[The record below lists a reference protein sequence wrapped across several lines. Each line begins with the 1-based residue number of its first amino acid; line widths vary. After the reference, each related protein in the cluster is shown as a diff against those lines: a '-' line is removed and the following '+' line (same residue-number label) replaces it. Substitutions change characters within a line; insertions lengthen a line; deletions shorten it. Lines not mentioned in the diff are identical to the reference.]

1 MCKGLSYSAA
11 SPMLSLSL
19 SPTVGEGGRF
29 WYVNSSG
36 LVCSDGETPDDF
48 SFEFLEHGRISI
60 RGKNGR
66 YLRGQ
71 GGTLK
76 GDGATPDSSAL
87 WEY

>member
-1 MCKGLSYSAA
+1 M
-11 SPMLSLSL
+11 
-19 SPTVGEGGRF
+19 
-29 WYVNSSG
+29 NSSG

-48 SFEFLEHGRISI
+48 SFEFLEHGRIAI

-71 GGTLK
+71 GGMLK
-76 GDGATPDSSAL
+76 GDGVTPDSSAL

>member
-1 MCKGLSYSAA
+1 
-11 SPMLSLSL
+11 MLSLSL

-48 SFEFLEHGRISI
+48 SFEFLEHGRIAI